1 MSALKSF
8 IEGFA
13 RENGVDES
21 KVKAFIDNRSECNTL
36 TDVMNLPY
44 ELQDHD
50 NWMPEEPIES
60 YIKDWDVQRHQV
72 IKLDNLVESLSDGFS
87 YHIDCLD
94 SGVQDM
100 TKVEI
105 EKLIVGRF
113 PHYAGT
119 AGTMEVDFQELT
131 LEKIEAF
138 LAKNEENESFKEFK
152 NLLKI
157 KDVIFYIIDS
167 RFGSAVI
174 DW

>member
-21 KVKAFIDNRSECNTL
+21 KVKAFIDNRSECITL

-44 ELQDHD
+44 ELQKHD
-50 NWMPEEPIES
+50 SWMPEEPIES
-60 YIKDWDVQRHQV
+60 YIKDWDVQRHEV
-72 IKLDNLVESLSDGFS
+72 IKLDSLVESLLGAFS
-87 YHIDCLD
+87 FRMDCVDL
-94 SGVQDM
+94 GVQDM
-100 TKVEI
+100 TKLEI

-119 AGTMEVDFQELT
+119 MEVDVQELT
-131 LEKIEAF
+131 LEKIEEI
-138 LAKNEENESFKEFK
+138 LAENEENESFEEFK
-152 NLLKI
+152 SLLKI

>member
-21 KVKAFIDNRSECNTL
+21 KVKSFIDNRSECNTL

-50 NWMPEEPIES
+50 DWMPEEPIES
-60 YIKDWDVQRHQV
+60 YIKDWSVQRHEV
-72 IKLDNLVESLSDGFS
+72 IKLDRLIESLSDGFS
-87 YHIDCLD
+87 YHMDWID

-119 AGTMEVDFQELT
+119 MEVDVQELT
-131 LEKIEAF
+131 LEKIEKI
-138 LAKNEENESFKEFK
+138 LAENEENESFEEFK
-152 NLLKI
+152 SLLKI